1 MNNLG
6 IIGVN
11 IASQN
16 LELLERLTIPQD
28 DRASRLFA
36 LRTVAD
42 LSGLVYIATCN
53 RVEFV
58 FTYTHPNDLT
68 TVRNKILDHFFHGEP
83 RAKFEPNDFFL
94 YHGLEAIT
102 HLFTV
107 ASALDSVMV
116 GEAQIL
122 GQVKNALTFAQ
133 ENNLVDAHLERVFQ
147 AAFRVAKKVR
157 SETELG
163 KGNVSIVGLA
173 GSLIRDF
180 IKTEGLVP
188 VALFGVGEMTRKVA
202 MYLKDQ
208 GITEIY
214 FVNRTETKTESLV
227 QQFGG
232 KGVSLED
239 FLNDPIPVRIIC
251 TATSSPAPI
260 LTGRELTKLLKKVDY
275 QKILAIDLAIPRD
288 IELSDELAS
297 RNHIQLF
304 NMSDIKQLSD
314 SNRRQR
320 FRDVDTAREIIAAEI
335 DRFQQEE
342 VENSLKSLF
351 AESHREAVDLA
362 QKCLDDLFSKHL
374 PNLEDQE
381 RKKIEYM
388 LNKVVN
394 FTAYRPVQMMAK
406 KIAAQKTPAST
417 PPPETLAHRL
427 ISPQSK

>member
-1 MNNLG
+1 MKNLG
-6 IIGVN
+6 IISVN

-16 LELLERLTIPQD
+16 LELLEQLTIPQD
-28 DRASRLFA
+28 ERATRLFA
-36 LRTVAD
+36 LRTFAD

-58 FTYTHPNDLT
+58 LTYTHPNDLT
-68 TVRNKILDHFFHGEP
+68 TVRNRILDLFFHGQP
-83 RAKFEPNDFFL
+83 KAKFEPTDFLL
-94 YHGLEAIT
+94 YQGLEATT
-102 HLFTV
+102 HLFSV

-122 GQVKNALTFAQ
+122 GQVKSALTFAQ
-133 ENNLVDAHLERVFQ
+133 ENNLVDARLERAFQ

-180 IKTEGLVP
+180 IKTEGCVP

-227 QQFGG
+227 EEFGG
-232 KGVSLED
+232 KGLSLED
-239 FLNDPIPVRIIC
+239 FLNDPVAVRIIC

-260 LTGRELTKLLKKVDY
+260 LTDRQLNELLEKVDH

-288 IELSDELAS
+288 IELSEELAS
-297 RNHIQLF
+297 HNHIQLF

-320 FRDVDTAREIIAAEI
+320 FRDVDTAREIIASEI

-362 QKCLDDLFSKHL
+362 QKCLDDLFCKHL
-374 PNLEDQE
+374 PNLEDQD

-406 KIAAQKTPAST
+406 KIAAQNDCGSIPH
-417 PPPETLAHRL
+417 PETLAHRL
-427 ISPQSK
+427 ISPQGN

>member
-1 MNNLG
+1 MKNLG
-6 IIGVN
+6 IISVN

-36 LRTVAD
+36 LRTIAD

-58 FTYTHPNDLT
+58 FTYTHPYDLT
-68 TVRNKILDHFFHGEP
+68 TVRNNILDHFFHGEP

-94 YHGLEAIT
+94 YHGLEALT
-102 HLFTV
+102 HLFSV

-147 AAFRVAKKVR
+147 AVFRVAKKVR

-163 KGNVSIVGLA
+163 KGNVSIVGLV

-180 IKTEGLVP
+180 IKTEGCVP

-227 QQFGG
+227 EQFGG
-232 KGVSLED
+232 KGMSLED
-239 FLNDPIPVRIIC
+239 FLNDPPAVRIIC

-260 LTGRELTKLLKKVDY
+260 LTDCKLNELLEKVDH

-288 IELSDELAS
+288 IELSEELAS
-297 RNHIQLF
+297 HNHIQLF

-320 FRDVDTAREIIAAEI
+320 FRDVDTAREIIASEI

-342 VENSLKSLF
+342 VENSLKTLF

-362 QKCLDDLFSKHL
+362 QKCLDDLFCKHL
-374 PNLEDQE
+374 PNLGDQD

-406 KIAAQKTPAST
+406 KIAAQKAPAST
-417 PPPETLAHRL
+417 SHPETLAHRL
-427 ISPQSK
+427 ISPQGN